1 MKQLFIIL
9 LIISCVDFVNAQDST
24 HRFSAYHFVIPGSSI
39 QCRMMPVDSGT
50 FLMGSNVNEKNRDV
64 DEGPQRTVTIAAFW
78 MGAFEVTRDEFDVF
92 YKDETTSENS
102 AVDAV
107 TRPSP
112 QYIDFSLGM
121 GKEGGYPVNS
131 LSQYAALMYCRW
143 LYNKTGIFY
152 RLPTEA
158 EWEYACRAG
167 TTSRFYFGD
176 DEQQLDKYAWYRN
189 NSDNKFQRAG
199 LKLPNA
205 WGLYDML
212 GNVDEWT
219 LDHYEEMR
227 LENMPDKVQNPFVVP
242 TRARYPKALRGGSY
256 VDEGI
261 HLRCANRFKSDPSW
275 NRRDPQIPKSKWW
288 LTDAPA
294 VGFRIIRP
302 LKEPSSEKIDEFY
315 SQYLNPPA
323 K

>member
-1 MKQLFIIL
+1 MKKFSALLLLYIICQC
-9 LIISCVDFVNAQDST
+9 SHAQDTVRIFST
-24 HRFSAYHFVIPGSSI
+24 YKFGIPGSSLL
-39 QCRMMPVDSGT
+39 CKMVPVDGGSFT
-50 FLMGSNVNEKNRDV
+50 MGSRDKEPNRKD
-64 DEGPQRTVTIAAFW
+64 DEGPQLSITIAPFW

-102 AVDAV
+102 TVDAV

-121 GKEGGYPVNS
+121 GKDGGYPVNS

-167 TTSRFYFGD
+167 TKTTYYFGN
-176 DEQQLDKYAWYRN
+176 DEQQLANYAWYKI
-189 NSDNKFQRAG
+189 NSDTKFQKVG

-205 WGLYDML
+205 WSLYDML
-212 GNVDEWT
+212 GNVCEWT
-219 LDHYEEMR
+219 LDHYEEKR
-227 LENMPDKVQNPFVVP
+227 LENLPAKADNPFAAANG
-242 TRARYPKALRGGSY
+242 ARYPKALRGGGFM
-256 VDEGI
+256 DEASR
-261 HLRCANRFKSDPSW
+261 LRCASRFKSDPSW

-288 LTDAPA
+288 LTDAPEA
-294 VGFRIIRP
+294 GFRIIRP
-302 LKEPSSEKIDEFY
+302 LQQPDAGKINAFY
-315 SQYLNPPA
+315 KQYLGN
-323 K
+323 